1 MSIKK
6 TGYCKKSFWIFFSIA
21 LGYSI
26 YHYSRI
32 TKKSKNLVGNI
43 SFNSFKSKTHSW
55 YIIYKIPYQLIQF
68 FLVEN
73 FLSPS
78 DEKDDSF
85 NQNLK
90 NVSSEKVKDE
100 LKVVCFGDT
109 FNENENVNVV
119 SEILYESLHDFLD
132 RHAPLIQTTKK
143 NFPFKWNLG

>member
-1 MSIKK
+1 MSTKK
-6 TGYCKKSFWIFFSIA
+6 TGYSKKSFWIFSSIV
-21 LGYSI
+21 LGYSV

-32 TKKSKNLVGNI
+32 TKKSKTLVGNI

-55 YIIYKIPYQLIQF
+55 NIIYKIPDQLIQF
-68 FLVEN
+68 LLVEN
-73 FLSPS
+73 FLPPS

-90 NVSSEKVKDE
+90 NVSSEKVKHE
-100 LKVVCFGDT
+100 LKVVCFGDN

-143 NFPFKWNLG
+143 NFTFKWNLG

>member
-1 MSIKK
+1 MSAKK
-6 TGYCKKSFWIFFSIA
+6 TGYSKKSFWIFSSIV
-21 LGYSI
+21 LGYSV

-32 TKKSKNLVGNI
+32 TKKSKTLVGNI
-43 SFNSFKSKTHSW
+43 SFNSFKSKTHSLN
-55 YIIYKIPYQLIQF
+55 IIYKIPDQLIQF

-90 NVSSEKVKDE
+90 NVSSEKVKHE
-100 LKVVCFGDT
+100 LKVACFGDI